1 MPSLL
6 LFLNL
11 SDKKILILVV
21 GPTAVGKTALCIKL
35 AKKFET
41 EIISCDSRQ
50 FYREMNLGTAKPSQ
64 EELSEVPHHLV
75 NSLSIHEDYDVRKFE
90 TDALK
95 ISEDLFQR
103 KNVVIVTGGSGL
115 FADALTEG
123 MDEIPSVDPEIR
135 EHIIREYEKNGLEWL
150 QEQISRLDP
159 EYFSLVDRQNPQRL
173 MRALEVI
180 RGTGA
185 KFSSFRKKAK
195 ADRHFQTIKIGL
207 NRDREELYQRI
218 DLRMDQ
224 MIREGLFEEAQALF
238 EFRNLNALQT
248 LGYSEIFG
256 FLEGKYDREEAMRL
270 LKRNSRR
277 YAKRQLTWFRRDE
290 GIRWFH
296 PDQES
301 DIFSWIANQMG
312 PNPLSLA
319 TQL

>member
-1 MPSLL
+1 MPVSL
-6 LFLNL
+6 LFLDL
-11 SDKKILILVV
+11 SDKKFLILVV

-50 FYREMNLGTAKPSQ
+50 FYREMNLGTAKPSR
-64 EELSEVPHHLV
+64 EELSEVNHHLID
-75 NSLSIHEDYDVRKFE
+75 SLSIHEEYDVRKFE

-95 ISEDLFQR
+95 ILGGLFER

-135 EHIIREYEKNGLEWL
+135 DQIIKEYQKKGLEWL

-159 EYFSLVDRQNPQRL
+159 EYFSIVDRQNPQRL

-180 RGTGA
+180 RGTGG
-185 KFSSFRKKAK
+185 KFSSFRKKSK
-195 ADRHFQTIKIGL
+195 VKRPFQTLKIGL
-207 NRDREELYQRI
+207 NRDRKELYQRI
-218 DLRMDQ
+218 DFRMDQ
-224 MIREGLFEEAQALF
+224 MINEGLFEEVEALF

-248 LGYSEIFG
+248 VGYSEIFG
-256 FLEGKYDREEAMRL
+256 FFEGKYDREEAVRL

-290 GIRWFH
+290 AIRWFH

-301 DIFSWIANQMG
+301 EIFAWIEDQMG
-312 PNPLSLA
+312 LNPLSLA